1 MNVSLYI
8 PCYNAGKY
16 LERCLKSVLVQTYP
30 IQTILV
36 VDDGSTDNT
45 KNIVAQF
52 PQVNLIQHPANRGLA
67 AARNTAWQNLD
78 SEYIANLDADCVA
91 EPNWLA
97 QLMKHFTASDSDG
110 LRQMQPDTTKL
121 AGVGGKLVE
130 SNQKGVANR
139 WRVAHMLQHWGDERI
154 QNPKWIYGSNSV
166 YRRSALVAA
175 NGYKENYRTNY
186 EDLDLSRRLY
196 EQGYTLL
203 YDPAAK
209 VNHLRND
216 SIRSILYTRWRW
228 TAVDLEPP
236 ITVWKLF
243 RNIGRNIGRSFA
255 YIYRD
260 IKKSG
265 ISLLLII
272 DIALGIYSSYSDIRC
287 YLNKCQMP
295 KSQC

>member
-1 MNVSLYI
+1 MSVSIYI

-16 LERCLKSVLVQTYP
+16 IERCIQSVLAQTYP

-36 VDDGSTDNT
+36 VDDGSQEDIASIIS
-45 KNIVAQF
+45 KY
-52 PQVNLIQHPANRGLA
+52 PQVKLIRHLENRGLA
-67 AARNTAWQNLD
+67 TARNTAWQNLD
-78 SEYIANLDADCVA
+78 SDYIANLDADCVA

-97 QLMKHFTASDSDG
+97 QLMKPFTASDSNE
-110 LRQMQPDTTKL
+110 LRQIQTDTAQL

-130 SNQKGVANR
+130 TNTQGVANR
-139 WRVAHMLQHWGDERI
+139 WRVAHMSQHWGDERI

-166 YRRSALVAA
+166 YRRSALVAV

-216 SIRSILYTRWRW
+216 SIQSILYTRWRW
-228 TAVDLEPP
+228 TAVDLEPS
-236 ITVWKLF
+236 ITLRKLV
-243 RNIGRNIGRSFA
+243 RSLGRNITRGFV
-255 YIYRD
+255 YCYRD
-260 IKKSG
+260 IKRSG
-265 ISLLLII
+265 ISSLLLL
-272 DIALGIYSSYSDIRC
+272 DLMLGIYSCYRDIKC
-287 YLNKCQMP
+287 YLNK
-295 KSQC
+295 